1 MENKKEKGKFEKAL
15 DWVCTPKFL
24 IILSLIII
32 VISLIS
38 PLIFT
43 RPHFFENIVFNDK
56 TGVIGDTFGIMNPI
70 IAIAAAIITFA
81 AFWTQYQANTE
92 MLKENRTER
101 DESFKLNKKQQLI
114 NQFYEMLKIH
124 QDNVKELKWTTK
136 VLYEKK
142 EDANRNPQKKFSGTY
157 VPSIAERQAAQEK
170 RQSEDE
176 YEFVTDSGRY
186 IFNYYL
192 NEFNIAFN
200 LVDIIHPEKDPC
212 QKVKIAYDIFYKGY
226 CEGVLNDL
234 IYTARKSVRE
244 KHSYAEYSK
253 AISDVLVRYK
263 LAAKSEKIQSVL
275 LDVFQRKSFFTIQS
289 LLCGHFEKLNHYYR
303 HLFLMVKTIAKESE
317 DILPYREKRDLLRIL
332 RAQLSNKEQ
341 IMLFYN
347 WFSGHGKQWEEFGDE
362 GNHFFTR
369 FRMIHNMTPYDVIPF
384 QSMDGNSDTAI
395 INFIQYFSCQATSA
409 DDFKD
414 HPIFDSKYAEK
425 EYPEKTND
433 PLFEFE
439 DWYDAEDHKFKYG
452 N

>member
-1 MENKKEKGKFEKAL
+1 MENKKEKGKFEKVL

-92 MLKENRTER
+92 MLKENQTER
-101 DESFKLNKKQQLI
+101 KESFKLNRKQQLI

-124 QDNVKELKWTTK
+124 QNNVSELKWTTK
-136 VLYEKK
+136 VVYEKK
-142 EDANRNPQKKFSGTY
+142 EDVNRIPQKKFSGTY
-157 VPSIAERQAAQEK
+157 VPSLAEKHAAENKQHT
-170 RQSEDE
+170 EDE
-176 YEFVTDSGRY
+176 HEFVTDSGRY

-200 LVDIIHPEKDPC
+200 LVDIIHPELDPC
-212 QKVKIAYDIFYKGY
+212 RKVKIAYDIFYKGY
-226 CEGVLNDL
+226 CEGVLSDL

-244 KHSYAEYSK
+244 TRSYAEYSTV
-253 AISDVLVRYK
+253 ISGFLDSHGLT
-263 LAAKSEKIQSVL
+263 AKKDKIQSVL
-275 LDVFQRKSFFTIQS
+275 SDVFQRKSFFTIQT

-303 HLFLMVKTIAKESE
+303 HLFLMVKTIAKEDE
-317 DILPYREKRDLLRIL
+317 DILSYPEKRDLLRIL

-347 WFSGHGKQWEEFGDE
+347 WFSGHGKQWEEFGNE

-384 QSMDGNSDTAI
+384 QSMDGNSDIAI

>member
-32 VISLIS
+32 VISLLS
-38 PLIFT
+38 PWIFT
-43 RPHFFENIVFNDK
+43 RPHFFEDVIFNND

-92 MLKENRTER
+92 MLEENRTER
-101 DESFKLNKKQQLI
+101 KESIKLNRKQQLV

-124 QDNVKELKWTTK
+124 QDNVKELKWTQK
-136 VLYEKK
+136 VVYE
-142 EDANRNPQKKFSGTY
+142 RNDDSNKMPQNKTGMKFIPTEAQKKSM
-157 VPSIAERQAAQEK
+157 QEK
-170 RQSEDE
+170 TQHSDE
-176 YEFVTDSGRY
+176 HEFVTDSGRY

-192 NEFNIAFN
+192 EEFNIAFN
-200 LVDIIHPEKDPC
+200 LVDIIHPEIDPC
-212 QKVKIAYDIFYKGY
+212 RKVKIAYDIFYKGY

-244 KHSYAEYSK
+244 KHSYDEYSK
-253 AISDVLVRYK
+253 VISEFLDSHGLT
-263 LAAKSEKIQSVL
+263 AKKDKIQSVL
-275 LDVFQRKSFFTIQS
+275 LDVFQRKSFFTIQT

-303 HLFLMVKTIAKESE
+303 HLFLMVKTIAKEDE

-347 WFSGHGKQWEEFGDE
+347 WFSGHGKQWEEFGDK

-384 QSMDGNSDTAI
+384 QSMNGNSDTAI

-414 HPIFDSKYAEK
+414 HPIFNSKYAEK